1 MSIIETAIHK
11 AQQLHETAQPIAK
24 PRRRMRTAPPATAPS
39 ATRTTD
45 LDEIKIVNRGHLESR
60 KTKIATLDPV
70 AMAANH
76 VLLRVSDQAAQRAYK
91 ILRTRVLHRLEA
103 NSWNSFVVTG
113 SEVGEGK
120 TLTSINLAVALSQD
134 PHTSAVLVDLD
145 LQRPQVAA
153 TLGLSCDHGLGD
165 YLMGQAEIED
175 IIYTL
180 GDSSGLERLSIIPN
194 TRALQDSS
202 ESLVSVRMLELLSY
216 LQAQQPKRVLVF
228 DMPPM
233 MLSDD
238 VLTFAP
244 QVDGVLMVVSEGYTN
259 RSSVEKSLELLSEMN
274 LIGVVLNRSSERND
288 AAYY

>member
-11 AQQLHETAQPIAK
+11 AQQLHEPARSSTTRPH
-24 PRRRMRTAPPATAPS
+24 RRRVPPTATPITS
-39 ATRTTD
+39 E
-45 LDEIKIVNRGHLESR
+45 LDDVQVLNRDHVESR
-60 KTKIATLDPV
+60 KTKVATLDPV

-76 VLLRVSDQAAQRAYK
+76 VLLRVGDQAAQRAYK

-103 NSWNSFVVTG
+103 NSWHSLVVTG

-120 TLTSINLAVALSQD
+120 TLTAINLAIALSQD
-134 PHTSAVLVDLD
+134 PHTSAILVDLD
-145 LQRPQVAA
+145 LQRPQIAA
-153 TLGLSCDHGLGD
+153 TLGLSCDRGLGE
-165 YLMGQAEIED
+165 YLMGEAEIED
-175 IIYTL
+175 IVYTL
-180 GDSSGLERLSIIPN
+180 GNSAGLERLSIIPN

-202 ESLVSVRMLELLSY
+202 ESLVSVRMLELLTY
-216 LQAQQPKRVLVF
+216 LQNQQPKRVLIF

-259 RSSVEKSLELLSEMN
+259 RSSVEKSLELLAEMN